1 MPGMISILNFT
12 KMDGDVSS
20 EYSISASA
28 SAVWQ
33 RLHQWMGLR
42 PRYTEPSRYIRL
54 NTFDAFAS

>member
-1 MPGMISILNFT
+1 
-12 KMDGDVSS
+12 MDGDVSS

-42 PRYTEPSRYIRL
+42 PRYTEPSRYIFL
-54 NTFDAFAS
+54 NTSTLPAS